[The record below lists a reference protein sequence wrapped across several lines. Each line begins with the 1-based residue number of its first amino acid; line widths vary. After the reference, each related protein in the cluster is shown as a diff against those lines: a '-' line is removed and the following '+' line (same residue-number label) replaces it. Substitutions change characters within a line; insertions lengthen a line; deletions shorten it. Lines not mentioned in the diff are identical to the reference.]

1 MVPRLPVSNRMAGV
15 KRAVVVGNGALGTF
29 VARKLGR
36 MGVETVLIGKG
47 KPAER
52 FVVLQEN
59 VIRVLEREYG
69 GYPGKR
75 VRGIKVLDL
84 KGNVRRVINA
94 ERRGLRMAS
103 VPYTELLGFLE
114 EGLKGVLRVEEYAVS
129 VEPSGR
135 VRTESGKEYEGDRVF
150 VAVGKPMRRVVSYRH
165 KTFYLSFPTLS
176 ADEDWILQVNDRG
189 FYAVLTPFGGGRYA
203 LATSVG
209 DVSPLFSLFGE
220 FVWSPIPL
228 HLSSYFTPF
237 WRKGKVLYLGDS
249 VRRFHPHTTQGINRA
264 LWITERFFRR
274 GMRFGIRDVLGELL
288 FFVEGIVLD
297 TLWGSDPTLI
307 SLSYLPMSLGFG
319 YTLMAGT
326 L

>member
-1 MVPRLPVSNRMAGV
+1 ME
-15 KRAVVVGNGALGTF
+15 KAVVVGNGALGMF
-29 VARKLGR
+29 VARRLAR
-36 MGVETVLIGKG
+36 MGVETVLVGKG

-59 VIRVLEREYG
+59 AIRVLEREYG
-69 GYPGKR
+69 GYPGRR
-75 VRGIKVLDL
+75 VRGIRVLDL
-84 KGNVRRVINA
+84 RGNVRRIIDA
-94 ERRGLRMAS
+94 ESRGLRMAS
-103 VPYTELLGFLE
+103 VPYSDLLAFLGS
-114 EGLKGVLRVEEYAVS
+114 GLEGVLKVEEYAVS

-150 VAVGKPMRRVVSYRH
+150 VAVGRPTRGVVSYRH
-165 KTFYLSFPTLS
+165 KTFYLGFPTLS
-176 ADEDWILQVNDRG
+176 AEEDWILQINDRG

-203 LATSVG
+203 LATSVE
-209 DVSPLFSLFGE
+209 DVSPLFPLFGRFAWE
-220 FVWSPIPL
+220 PVPL

-264 LWITERFFRR
+264 LWITERFFGR
-274 GMRFGIRDVLGELL
+274 GMRFGLRDVLGEAL
-288 FFVEGIVLD
+288 FFLEGIVLD
-297 TLWGSDPTLI
+297 TLWGSHPPLI